1 MCEGLSTI
9 NGPIPPHPMFLKET
23 PTPNLSSRS
32 NDLCLGPS
40 KITGPIVSDFSLTEK
55 G

>member
-23 PTPNLSSRS
+23 SSLSLSST
-32 NDLCLGPS
+32 NNLGIGQT
-40 KITGPIVSDFSLTEK
+40 KLTGPIVSDFSVTPR